1 MAFVVRPSS
10 IEDYESINA
19 LGRWFQENSL
29 YANCGW
35 SDQKSF
41 ALVQAGSDP
50 ASSTFMRVVEK
61 EGQIVGFFLGYISE
75 YFFSEKKIA
84 QDMVMVF
91 STDQRDGIGKPT
103 VQVLREFV
111 NWATG
116 RGANEVCIGIT
127 SGIAGA
133 GYEKLVL
140 KNGFKKVGII
150 MKKEV

>member
-1 MAFVVRPSS
+1 MAFIVRSPS
-10 IEDYESINA
+10 IGDYDEINA

-41 ALVQAGSDP
+41 SLVQAGSDP
-50 ASSTFMRVVEK
+50 ESSTFMRVIQK
-61 EGQIVGFFLGYISE
+61 EGQVVGFFLGCISE
-75 YFFSEKKIA
+75 YFFSKRKIA

-91 STDQRDGIGKPT
+91 SPEEREGITKPT
-103 VQVLREFV
+103 VQVIREFV
-111 NWATG
+111 NWAES

-127 SGIAGA
+127 SGIAGK